1 MENLCGEQTGDQGQQ
16 QASAQS
22 THVRPPPTAEQLA
35 EFAASHHQTRQK
47 RKASEP
53 FAKGEEAPARR
64 TEAPQSTGIHNQR
77 FLAITPVDQIYPV
90 LPAHSASNQ
99 ALSTIDASPSDHN
112 QIQPMTSAIGANADL
127 REQLREEI
135 RKELELLYD
144 SRLAKRTADLETF
157 WRGKREERTKEVES
171 YWKQKLA
178 EVLPKG
184 TDDNTRELHEEIER
198 LKARLEKGPGL
209 IKAAEERGRRQGEL
223 DGFNKISLN
232 PELKPSQDRLNFDI
246 LMKEKDKEIGELRR
260 AREYWFRHAQN
271 NNSQELTNAKLRE
284 QDLLIQPLQAQI
296 QNPPPQPQPPSATGK
311 AEEAFVAVSREL
323 QTRFDNQAQE
333 LVGGL
338 QEKYNQQAVDL
349 ANLTARL
356 DHHMSQES
364 SSSDRDQELGGAQPQ
379 SQQSAEAR
387 WPSSLRVLGTTAVQ
401 GIAWW
406 SRRSR
411 YSKRYS
417 N

>member
-1 MENLCGEQTGDQGQQ
+1 M
-16 QASAQS
+16 
-22 THVRPPPTAEQLA
+22 
-35 EFAASHHQTRQK
+35 
-47 RKASEP
+47 
-53 FAKGEEAPARR
+53 
-64 TEAPQSTGIHNQR
+64 
-77 FLAITPVDQIYPV
+77 
-90 LPAHSASNQ
+90 
-99 ALSTIDASPSDHN
+99 
-112 QIQPMTSAIGANADL
+112 
-127 REQLREEI
+127 
-135 RKELELLYD
+135 
-144 SRLAKRTADLETF
+144 
-157 WRGKREERTKEVES
+157 
-171 YWKQKLA
+171 
-178 EVLPKG
+178 
-184 TDDNTRELHEEIER
+184 
-198 LKARLEKGPGL
+198 
-209 IKAAEERGRRQGEL
+209 
-223 DGFNKISLN
+223 
-232 PELKPSQDRLNFDI
+232 
-246 LMKEKDKEIGELRR
+246 RR

-284 QDLLIQPLQAQI
+284 QDRLIQPLQAQI
-296 QNPPPQPQPPSATGK
+296 QNPPPQPQRPSATGK
-311 AEEAFVAVSREL
+311 SEEALVAVSREL

-364 SSSDRDQELGGAQPQ
+364 SSSDRRDQELGGAQSQ